1 MLVDAVF
8 LLSVT
13 LHFEE
18 VITDALRRHNYLPP
32 PPMVSPPYRGGG
44 V

>member
-1 MLVDAVF
+1 MYIFRLKYSFQLGVY
-8 LLSVT
+8 T
-13 LHFEE
+13 
-18 VITDALRRHNYLPP
+18 

>member
-1 MLVDAVF
+1 MTWRLIPQILQSKVNNRN
-8 LLSVT
+8 T
-13 LHFEE
+13 
-18 VITDALRRHNYLPP
+18 

>member
-1 MLVDAVF
+1 MLKVVTVVKQIMSEVSGA
-8 LLSVT
+8 LSQKENIVA
-13 LHFEE
+13 
-18 VITDALRRHNYLPP
+18 IT

>member
-1 MLVDAVF
+1 MENGK
-8 LLSVT
+8 
-13 LHFEE
+13 EE
-18 VITDALRRHNYLPP
+18 LNENNDKTKSRKT